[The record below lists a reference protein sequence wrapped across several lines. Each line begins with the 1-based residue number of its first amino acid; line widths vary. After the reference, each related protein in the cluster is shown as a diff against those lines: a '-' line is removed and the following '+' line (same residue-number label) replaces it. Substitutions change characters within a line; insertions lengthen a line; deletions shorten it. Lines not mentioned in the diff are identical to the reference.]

1 MGKTETRD
9 RADLAAGADDR
20 QKPGSP
26 AGAGPAAPAAPAAG
40 RVSAG
45 NVLDLHKPGQ
55 GAIVRWCSA
64 IGLGVVALAFA
75 SFVLDQLRRFEFAE
89 NLLVRYLIPV
99 VIVVASGIGIFYL
112 LGRSRRVVDF
122 MIATESEMRKVNWS
136 TRREVLGAT
145 RVVIVTVLALGIVLF
160 VVDVLFMFF
169 FEWIGVLRIGM
180 LSQLFGRGG
189 GG

>member
-9 RADLAAGADDR
+9 RADLERGVDDR
-20 QKPGSP
+20 PEDRPPRPPSG
-26 AGAGPAAPAAPAAG
+26 AAPAAAAAG
-40 RVSAG
+40 GVPSG
-45 NVLDLHKPGQ
+45 GVLELYKPGQ
-55 GAIVRWCSA
+55 GAYVRWCSA

-75 SFVLDQLRRFEFAE
+75 SFVLDQLARFEFAE
-89 NLLVRYLIPV
+89 SLVVRYLIPV
-99 VIVVASGIGIFYL
+99 GIVVASGIGIFHL
-112 LGRSRRVVDF
+112 LGRNRRVVDF

-180 LSQLFGRGG
+180 LSQIFGG
-189 GG
+189 GGEG

>member
-1 MGKTETRD
+1 MAKTETRD
-9 RADLAAGADDR
+9 RAELTSSAEDR
-20 QKPGSP
+20 QEQRPSRPPSGS
-26 AGAGPAAPAAPAAG
+26 APAAPPAG
-40 RVSAG
+40 GVPAG
-45 NVLDLHKPGQ
+45 GVLELYKPGQ
-55 GAIVRWCSA
+55 GAVVRWCSA
-64 IGLGVVALAFA
+64 IGLGVIALALA
-75 SFVLDQLRRFEFAE
+75 SFVLEQLRRFEFAE
-89 NLLVRYLIPV
+89 SLLVRYLIPV

-112 LGRSRRVVDF
+112 FGRNRRVVDF

-160 VVDVLFMFF
+160 VVDVAFMFF

-189 GG
+189 EG

>member
-1 MGKTETRD
+1 MGKTETRN
-9 RADLAAGADDR
+9 RADSAGGAEDLQEPR
-20 QKPGSP
+20 TP
-26 AGAGPAAPAAPAAG
+26 AGGGAAAPTTG
-40 RVSAG
+40 GLSG
-45 NVLDLHKPGQ
+45 GSVLDLYKPGQ
-55 GAIVRWCSA
+55 GAVVRWCSA

-75 SFVLDQLRRFEFAE
+75 SFVLDQLRRFEFSE

-99 VIVVASGIGIFYL
+99 VIVLASGLGIFHL
-112 LGRSRRVVDF
+112 FGRSRRVVDF

-160 VVDVLFMFF
+160 VVDVLFMLF

-180 LSQLFGRGG
+180 LSRLFGRGG
-189 GG
+189 EG